1 MRGPPASLRPL
12 APQPEPARGLVEL
25 RGRVGDEVRPA
36 PPPPANACVVDVDGH
51 STFAF
56 ILTRSQAEFITHD
69 TMKLEGKVALV
80 TGGARG
86 VGRGVC
92 FAPPAEGAAAA
103 ADYRPRGAQA
113 QGGVEGILGQG

>member
-1 MRGPPASLRPL
+1 MQRPPAFLRPL
-12 APQPEPARGLVEL
+12 APQTEPARGLVEL

-36 PPPPANACVVDVDGH
+36 PPPPANACVVDIDGH

-86 VGRGVC
+86 DRRGSC
-92 FAPPAEGAAAA
+92 LSPPHEGAAAS
-103 ADYRPRGAQA
+103 RT
-113 QGGVEGILGQG
+113 